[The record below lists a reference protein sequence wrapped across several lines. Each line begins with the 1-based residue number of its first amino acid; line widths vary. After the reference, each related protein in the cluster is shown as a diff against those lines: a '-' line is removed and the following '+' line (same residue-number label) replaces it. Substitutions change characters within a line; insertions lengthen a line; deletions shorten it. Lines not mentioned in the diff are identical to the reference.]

1 MCWLA
6 AHCTRRR
13 PCLRAGF
20 RSGPVVR
27 SALPAEASYLRC
39 ALAVL
44 DRSRYPIAR
53 AGARSGCR
61 TGKGGGCRTIGAFR
75 RCCGRS
81 CRYSCRRCNRSKAD
95 DSNRSLRGVAIQP
108 ITGGLLAWQL
118 GYSLHDGWIVI
129 SILLYLLTGAFWLP
143 VVWMQIRMRN
153 LAEMAAKSNDR
164 LPPEYHR
171 LFRWWFAF
179 GFPAFGAVML
189 IFWLIIARPAIFSWA
204 STESDL

>member
-1 MCWLA
+1 MLSLFWIAAGILSLGPAREAGAELA
-6 AHCTRRR
+6 
-13 PCLRAGF
+13 RAAGA
-20 RSGPVVR
+20 GP
-27 SALPAEASYLRC
+27 SALFVVVAGGLVDILVGAAIAVRQTTRIGLYA
-39 ALAVL
+39 AL
-44 DRSRYPIAR
+44 
-53 AGARSGCR
+53 
-61 TGKGGGCRTIGAFR
+61 
-75 RCCGRS
+75 
-81 CRYSCRRCNRSKAD
+81 
-95 DSNRSLRGVAIQP
+95 AIQP